1 MKELT
6 DPEIRASFVNCSKG
20 EASRLTTPRD
30 LSELP
35 WADLDFLGWRDPA
48 APQRSYIVAEHED
61 RLVGLAFRL
70 PSQRGSLR
78 HQSMCSICL
87 TTHQASGVTLMTA
100 RRARQSGNGED
111 TVGEYVCSDLAC
123 SLYVR
128 GKKRTQ
134 VGGRMEESLT
144 VDEKVERLRT
154 KLAGFL
160 NTLL

>member
-30 LSELP
+30 LPELP
-35 WADLDFLGWRDPA
+35 WPDLDFLGWRDPA
-48 APQRSYIVAEHED
+48 APQRSYIVAEHEG
-61 RLVGLAFRL
+61 RHVGLSFRL
-70 PSQRGSLR
+70 PSPRAGVR

-87 TTHQASGVTLMTA
+87 TTHTASGVTLMTA
-100 RRARQSGNGED
+100 RRARQSGHGDD
-111 TVGEYVCSDLAC
+111 TVGEYICSDLAC

-128 GKKRTQ
+128 GKKRAQ
-134 VGGRMEESLT
+134 PGGRMKESLT

-154 KLAGFL
+154 KFAGFL
-160 NTLL
+160 GALL